1 MRDGIAMAENGINR
15 AESKNAQ
22 LSGRDILFECGNCGK
37 SLAIDYRGAGLNV
50 NCPQCESELE
60 VPIPEGFDLAELDKE
75 MSDSA
80 ETVLEVQQRVLEP
93 EDNTVAPGGGADAQA
108 DVQVTALKTELEA
121 LRAQRRYLEQQHV
134 NMLKTI
140 KAVNREVAEFHRALD
155 ELTTML
161 DKLTSTQ
168 NDETQKI

>member
-1 MRDGIAMAENGINR
+1 MAENGINR

-75 MSDSA
+75 MSDSV
-80 ETVLEVQQRVLEP
+80 ETVMDMQKPTLEQSDKP
-93 EDNTVAPGGGADAQA
+93 AAPSAGDDAQVA
-108 DVQVTALKTELEA
+108 ALKTELEA

-140 KAVNREVAEFHRALD
+140 KAVNREVAEFHKALD
-155 ELTTML
+155 ELTAML
-161 DKLTSTQ
+161 DKLTGTR